1 MSRTGHRGGAAGVR
15 GPISHRPLRT
25 PPTRPW
31 GRGTAPGPS
40 ERERDLARPPP
51 AQPIPRARCLSVAEG
66 GAALA
71 RTHIFFPFASCHAR
85 EKRRAERRREEE
97 SAATPERA
105 GGVRGSARRGGHP
118 RHPRHPAA
126 RTLAPARSRLPAGV
140 APKTRTTG
148 TFLTGS
154 WVRGDWQ
161 ISSPRSGL
169 AM

>member
-1 MSRTGHRGGAAGVR
+1 M
-15 GPISHRPLRT
+15 
-25 PPTRPW
+25 
-31 GRGTAPGPS
+31 
-40 ERERDLARPPP
+40 
-51 AQPIPRARCLSVAEG
+51 PRARCLSAAEG

-71 RTHIFFPFASCHAR
+71 RTHIFFFPFASCHER
-85 EKRRAERRREEE
+85 EKRQAERRKGEE

-118 RHPRHPAA
+118 QHPAA
-126 RTLAPARSRLPAGV
+126 RTPAPARTRLPAGV

>member
-1 MSRTGHRGGAAGVR
+1 MGAR
-15 GPISHRPLRT
+15 GPNNRRLLRT
-25 PPTRPW
+25 PRTRPW
-31 GRGTAPGPS
+31 GRGTAPGPN
-40 ERERDLARPPP
+40 ERGTYPARRPTVH
-51 AQPIPRARCLSVAEG
+51 AQRPLPVCRG
-66 GAALA
+66 GGRSA
-71 RTHIFFPFASCHAR
+71 RTNPHFFSLRLLSRAGEKASGAK
-85 EKRRAERRREEE
+85 KRGRVR
-97 SAATPERA
+97 SDPEGA

-118 RHPRHPAA
+118 QHPAA
-126 RTLAPARSRLPAGV
+126 RTPAPARTRLPAGV